1 MPMPLRCRESAM
13 SAQRHEDSL
22 LKMVASRLPT
32 GALFSSCQRPLHRD
46 DQLDA
51 MSAGVAVPGRWSAG
65 AENRAVLSKPLAL
78 RRRSA
83 PAARGWAHSWRLSS
97 PSLTQRLAPK
107 PCVHAVYRAAWLGG
121 RALAAY
127 RDGDLLG
134 PRGEFGLPGS
144 WWLGH
149 TERLTR
155 QCSGRAASRPAADRQ
170 LR

>member
-1 MPMPLRCRESAM
+1 MPLRRRESSM
-13 SAQRHEDSL
+13 SAQRHHGLL
-22 LKMVASRLPT
+22 LKPVDSRLPT

-51 MSAGVAVPGRWSAG
+51 ASAGVVVPGRWFAG
-65 AENRAVLSKPLAL
+65 AENRAVLSKPLACK
-78 RRRSA
+78 RASA
-83 PAARGWAHSWRLSS
+83 PAARGWARSWRHS
-97 PSLTQRLAPK
+97 PPSTRRQVPK
-107 PCVHAVYRAAWLGG
+107 PCIHAVYRAAWLGG

-127 RDGDLLG
+127 HVGEVLG
-134 PRGEFGLPGS
+134 RRGEFGLPGS